1 MAGKGRLSKKGAMN
15 RGQLREL
22 LTEQLIRAVESRG
35 FVSQM
40 FEMLDQIKD
49 PDKRLRCSIELLKFA
64 VPQLASQRVEVVN
77 EETPVTQ
84 IVFSPA
90 TTATPTLKAVDS
102 KE

>member
-1 MAGKGRLSKKGAMN
+1 MAGKGRLSKKGTIN

-22 LTEQLIRAVESRG
+22 LTEQLMRAVESRG
-35 FVSQM
+35 FVEEM
-40 FEMLDQIKD
+40 FKMLNEIKD

-84 IVFSPA
+84 IVFAPA
-90 TTATPTLKAVDS
+90 ATENKAKTA
-102 KE
+102 